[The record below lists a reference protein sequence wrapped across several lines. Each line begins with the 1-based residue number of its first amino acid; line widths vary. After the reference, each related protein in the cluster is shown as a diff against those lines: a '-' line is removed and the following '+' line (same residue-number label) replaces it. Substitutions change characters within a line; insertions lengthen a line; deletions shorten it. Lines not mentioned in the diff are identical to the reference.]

1 MNPTKLKLIEAAI
14 QLYSENNIESLS
26 VQKINEIANVSNKS
40 ALYYHFKSKS
50 GLIEATLD
58 HILDSYVFEVEYLIG
73 KINEDTVQVGEVVDA
88 LMTPMIKILLEEN
101 GVMKL
106 KFFSKIISAG
116 DESRIW
122 VAKKL
127 GPVSI
132 VAVDLICKALP
143 HANPDEISLKVL
155 FTFNTLINIVSDVGL
170 ENFWPTKI
178 KDRKEIGKYLKNFI
192 EGGVIHSLN
201 QK

>member
-1 MNPTKLKLIEAAI
+1 MNSTKLKLIKAAI

-26 VQKINEIANVSNKS
+26 VQKINEMAKVSNKS

-50 GLIEATLD
+50 GLVEAALD
-58 HILDSYVFEVEYLIG
+58 HILDSYVHEVEYLIQQ
-73 KINEDTVQVGEVVDA
+73 IDEDTVQVSEVIDA
-88 LMTPMIKILLEEN
+88 LMTPMIKMLLEEN

-106 KFFSKIISAG
+106 KFFSKVISAG
-116 DESRIW
+116 DEGRIW
-122 VAKKL
+122 VSKKV
-127 GPVSI
+127 GPASI
-132 VAVDLICKALP
+132 IAVDLICKALP
-143 HANPDEISLKVL
+143 QANPDEISLKIL
-155 FTFNTLINIVSDVGL
+155 FTFNTLINIVSDVGI

-192 EGGVIHSLN
+192 EGGLIHSLH